1 MASSHR
7 VPITVRVE
15 SFEGPLD
22 LLLYLI
28 QTHELDISK
37 VSISRITD
45 QYLAYVR
52 LMQELNFDVAS
63 EFLVMA
69 ATLIQWKSKAILPQE
84 DKTLEGAEDGEVAL
98 SPEELLRQLLE
109 HQRFRQVAGDMLQ
122 LSRLGEDVFT
132 RPNRRPP
139 IERIWKEMDVTSLAT
154 TYQQILVREK
164 KRTTILKKETV
175 SLSEKIVDFADKIDL
190 GEMKE
195 LRSLMRNSHDKPE
208 IVVTFLAALELARL
222 KRFKVHQEKTYS
234 EIWVEV
240 VQSLKNFNL
249 DLASGFDSVEAAVQ
263 KKTEE
268 EAAEAEA
275 LAAAQAQISDDPATA
290 PALADWDPM
299 ANPPSPP
306 QDGEI
311 LPAAHTADLLAVTT
325 TDELIE
331 RT

>member
-37 VSISRITD
+37 VSISKITD

-52 LMQELNFDVAS
+52 LMQELNFDIAS

-69 ATLIQWKSKAILPQE
+69 ATLVQWKSKALLPQE
-84 DKTLEGAEDGEVAL
+84 DKAAEGADEGDAPL
-98 SPEELLRQLLE
+98 SPEELLKQLLE

-122 LSRLGEDVFT
+122 LPRLGEDVFT
-132 RPNRRPP
+132 RPNRRQP

-154 TYQQILVREK
+154 TYQQVLVREK

-175 SLSEKIVDFADKIDL
+175 SLSEKIVDFSYRIDL

-195 LRSLMRNSHDKPE
+195 LRSLMRNSHERPE

-222 KRFKVHQEKTYS
+222 KRLKVHQERTYA

-240 VQSLKNFNL
+240 IQSLKNFNL

-263 KKTEE
+263 KKTQEEEE
-268 EAAEAEA
+268 EARQTENSSAEAPTSPIQLE
-275 LAAAQAQISDDPATA
+275 QWNPFDST
-290 PALADWDPM
+290 
-299 ANPPSPP
+299 NPP
-306 QDGEI
+306 
-311 LPAAHTADLLAVTT
+311 PAPENSETVPTDLLQLSSNDSISTALSET
-325 TDELIE
+325 
-331 RT
+331 